1 MKSLFLSI
9 IGLAS
14 FIATAQMSLKKLDG
28 TPINDGDVFTFDTAE
43 EPGSYMGI
51 KIFNNSDNDINIKV
65 KVLSIE
71 NSTGTNLQLC
81 VGNVCLSTITAGS
94 SYPNFP
100 AVIEAN
106 GQNGDFDHFLN
117 LNSGINPALPVEYGL
132 KFFQVDE
139 NGVETGNSVSFTYRF
154 VSALGVSDFNN
165 LAQTG
170 VTLKSNVV
178 ASEIEMDL
186 AKNVQYDLY
195 DVSGK
200 SILHQNATTGEH
212 RVDVSNLNAGVYI
225 IYFQNDLGQ
234 KSSARIIKK

>member
-225 IYFQNDLGQ
+225 LYFQNDLGQ